1 MVSRAYGMYSS
12 ELHLHRTLKNIGHLT
27 LAFNSDILPTSLGL
41 HGHFKSVFGPKISW
55 EPIGVR
61 CRVYV
66 SIGRRWGVSPVG
78 REAGISFSIRIDR
91 QRNKIIKTENLN
103 HRHWIRKIHIVLAGI
118 LFIFNSAFGSSLPS
132 GAHDAIADDF
142 HLAHDDTKL
151 VLPNSLYLAGF
162 AIGPL
167 IFGPLSEHV
176 GRKPVLIGTFSGYLI
191 FTMACALSPNLSALL
206 VFRLLAGLNAASPN
220 AVIGGLYADILDD
233 PSTRGI
239 AMALF
244 MVVTAFGPQLAP
256 LVSGFVSEV
265 SWRWAFWVGLAVGGV
280 GYPLILFIPET
291 YVPVLKKRHAR
302 KMARL
307 GNETHTT
314 HQNLHT
320 RGTNSDTDSILNIF
334 MRPFKMIFTEPIL
347 LFASLFMGFT
357 YALFYLYFQAYPL
370 IFQDLYGLSPGMAGL
385 AFLPISVGAL
395 ISFALFL
402 LYSSWHSKAVQ
413 RGKEWATQEEYRRL
427 PLAAFGAPLLPI
439 ALFWLGWSSKASIHP
454 VVPMMSGLLFGIGYI
469 LIFMAMINYLT
480 DAYKQYSASAQ
491 AAASTLRS
499 CFAVCLPLA
508 TNSMYGTLGI
518 NWASSV
524 LAFVAIVLAVIPFVF
539 IRYGQWIRSHSPFSQ
554 RVMKGQLAGDN
565 PAEGE
570 PVL

>member
-1 MVSRAYGMYSS
+1 M
-12 ELHLHRTLKNIGHLT
+12 
-27 LAFNSDILPTSLGL
+27 
-41 HGHFKSVFGPKISW
+41 
-55 EPIGVR
+55 
-61 CRVYV
+61 
-66 SIGRRWGVSPVG
+66 
-78 REAGISFSIRIDR
+78 
-91 QRNKIIKTENLN
+91 
-103 HRHWIRKIHIVLAGI
+103 
-118 LFIFNSAFGSSLPS
+118 FIFNSAFGSSLPS

-191 FTMACALSPNLSALL
+191 FTMACALSPNLPALL

-233 PSTRGI
+233 PNTRGI

-265 SWRWAFWVGLAVGGV
+265 SWRWAFWVGLAAGGV

-291 YVPVLKKRHAR
+291 YVPFLKKRHAQ

-320 RGTNSDTDSILNIF
+320 RGTNPDTDSILNIF
-334 MRPFKMIFTEPIL
+334 MRPFKMIVTEPIL

-370 IFQDLYGLSPGMAGL
+370 IFQGK
-385 AFLPISVGAL
+385 SVL
-395 ISFALFL
+395 
-402 LYSSWHSKAVQ
+402 V
-413 RGKEWATQEEYRRL
+413 
-427 PLAAFGAPLLPI
+427 
-439 ALFWLGWSSKASIHP
+439 
-454 VVPMMSGLLFGIGYI
+454 
-469 LIFMAMINYLT
+469 
-480 DAYKQYSASAQ
+480 
-491 AAASTLRS
+491 AAA
-499 CFAVCLPLA
+499 
-508 TNSMYGTLGI
+508 
-518 NWASSV
+518 
-524 LAFVAIVLAVIPFVF
+524 
-539 IRYGQWIRSHSPFSQ
+539 
-554 RVMKGQLAGDN
+554 RVRN
-565 PAEGE
+565 
-570 PVL
+570 